1 MEKKQQKKTKSSRG
15 AVDAV
20 AFGVQ
25 RLYDKSAPLLIAEA
39 LLFGAAGV
47 LMLVR
52 PIGFLTAITFMVGVG
67 LVLFGLYR
75 TIAGF
80 VSSRGYGGGWLDVV
94 FGIMG
99 VVIGILFCVYP
110 VGSIISLV
118 YVFVLLFLFN
128 AIRVLVFAVNMVRA
142 RFGHYVFNLIMAIIL
157 VVLAILLLVWPM
169 AGAVAMVIWLAI
181 TLLMYA
187 AADIYMYIELRRL
200 KKVVAD

>member
-1 MEKKQQKKTKSSRG
+1 MAKKGQGKRNSQQDC
-15 AVDAV
+15 VDAV

-39 LLFGAAGV
+39 VLFVVAGV

-52 PIGFLTAITFMVGVG
+52 PVGFLAAITFIVGVG
-67 LVLFGLYR
+67 LLLFGLYR
-75 TIAGF
+75 MVAGF
-80 VSSRGYGGGWLDVV
+80 VSARGYGGGWLDVL
-94 FGIMG
+94 FGIAS
-99 VVIGILFCVYP
+99 VVVGILFCVYP

-128 AIRVLVFAVNMVRA
+128 AIRALVFAVNMARA
-142 RFGHYVFNLIMAIIL
+142 RFGHYIFNLVMAVIL
-157 VVLAILLLVWPM
+157 VALAVLLLIWPM
-169 AGAVAMVIWLAI
+169 AGAVAVVVWLAI

-187 AADIYMYIELRRL
+187 VADVYMYIELRRL

>member
-1 MEKKQQKKTKSSRG
+1 MPKKGQKKYKSQRDG
-15 AVDAV
+15 ADAV

-39 LLFGAAGV
+39 LLFGAVGV

-52 PIGFLTAITFMVGVG
+52 PIGFLTAITFIVGVG

-80 VSSRGYGGGWLDVV
+80 VASRGYGGGWLDVV
-94 FGIMG
+94 FGIG
-99 VVIGILFCVYP
+99 SVVIGILFCVYP

-157 VVLAILLLVWPM
+157 VGLAILLLVWPM
-169 AGAVAMVIWLAI
+169 AGAVAMVVWLAI

-187 AADIYMYIELRRL
+187 VTDIYMYVELRRL